1 MTSELAFRYNT
12 FRPKFCIAKIYYVKL
27 KVETEITYA
36 QVFLVYL
43 WEKVA

>member
-1 MTSELAFRYNT
+1 MTSEFVFRYNT
-12 FRPKFCIAKIYYVKL
+12 FRPEFCNAQMHYVKL
-27 KVETEITYA
+27 KVETENTYT